1 MQKAKKSKTIKSYFY
16 KNKLWFS
23 ILMLSDFIEAFA
35 IVAVSYFISR
45 VFDAVGKA
53 SMDSIIKLMPIGAL
67 VLAFYFFAQYFQKY
81 SRRKFLKKIDT
92 QVRTEVFSGIISKN
106 YSDFGEKN
114 TAEYISVMNNELE
127 KIEDDYL
134 SKVPYMLETMILSI
148 IAATSLFL
156 YSTEMAIVI
165 IVSALIP
172 IVVPALLGNRISE
185 ATDSF
190 MDGMAQYNVKIKD
203 IFGGYEVIKSF
214 NAEKVIRN
222 VHGDALAS
230 MEDRKYKYRSVGN
243 LFDCITE
250 IITWMIIVIQYI
262 IAAYLITKGNI
273 TLAAAM
279 GALQLGNTVNNQ
291 FREATSSFI
300 SVKGTKKIQERMNQL
315 LCETETVTEN
325 IVPDGALGDI
335 CVKNLSFAYEDENDT
350 LKNINFTF
358 EEGKKYAIVGGSGS
372 GKSTLI
378 KLIMQYYS
386 NYKGEIYC
394 GDTDIQKIQK
404 KSLYS
409 KMAMIHQK
417 VFMFDDTLKNN
428 ITMYQN
434 YSENEIL
441 DVVEKAGLEDVVKK
455 NAEGLEQNV
464 GEGGSKLSGG
474 EQQRIAIAR
483 ALLKKSNVLILD
495 EATSSLDTEVADK
508 IENTVLQQKNLTA
521 IVVTHKLAENIL
533 RKYDG
538 IVVLHKGEI
547 VEYGTFDEL
556 MENKSKFYGLYM
568 LSI

>member
-1 MQKAKKSKTIKSYFY
+1 
-16 KNKLWFS
+16 
-23 ILMLSDFIEAFA
+23 MLSDFIEAFA

-358 EEGKKYAIVGGSGS
+358 KEGKKYAIVGGSGS

-441 DVVEKAGLEDVVKK
+441 DVVEKAGLEDVAKK